1 MSIKIQE
8 FSGGKV
14 IEVTIDGKLTAADYD
29 TFVPL
34 TQSRIDK
41 YEKIS
46 MIIVLGEFRGWEMGA
61 LWEDLKF
68 DYQHF
73 SDIDRL
79 AVVGEGAWD
88 KILSSLAEPFTAAE
102 IKYFDHSQLQAARQW
117 AGAAD
122 ANVKSDASI
131 KSDAS

>member
-8 FSGGKV
+8 FSDGKV

-29 TFVPL
+29 MFVPL

-41 YEKIS
+41 FEKIS

-88 KILSSLAEPFTAAE
+88 KILSSLAEPFTAAQ
-102 IKYFDHSQLQAARQW
+102 IKYFDHSELQAARQW
-117 AGAAD
+117 AGAS
-122 ANVKSDASI
+122 NASVD
-131 KSDAS
+131 SNAS